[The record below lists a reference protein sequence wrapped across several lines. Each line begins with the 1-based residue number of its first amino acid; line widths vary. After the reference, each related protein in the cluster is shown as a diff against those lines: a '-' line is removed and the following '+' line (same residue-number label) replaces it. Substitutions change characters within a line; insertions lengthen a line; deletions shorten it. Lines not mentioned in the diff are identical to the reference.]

1 MMATQTLQLEDVP
14 SPMLTKGMSA
24 LGGLVSLY
32 GAMVL
37 IDALAAAIGFGAV
50 PFGVGPPM
58 PHNWFPNL
66 LVGLSITGAG
76 GIAVAGV
83 RQHLSWAAVLGLFL
97 ALGAVYEIVL
107 LDRVYVHQGRPALSG
122 SKSGAN
128 PLQDRLDRL
137 YSGTLRVQ
145 VPQR

>member
-1 MMATQTLQLEDVP
+1 MTTQTLHLEDEP
-14 SPMLTKGMSA
+14 SPVLTKGMST

-37 IDALAAAIGFGAV
+37 VDALAAAIGYGSV

-66 LVGLSITGAG
+66 LVGLSIMGAG
-76 GIAVAGV
+76 GIAVAGA

-107 LDRVYVHQGRPALSG
+107 LDRVYVHQGRPALS
-122 SKSGAN
+122 SADSHAN

-145 VPQR
+145 VPRR